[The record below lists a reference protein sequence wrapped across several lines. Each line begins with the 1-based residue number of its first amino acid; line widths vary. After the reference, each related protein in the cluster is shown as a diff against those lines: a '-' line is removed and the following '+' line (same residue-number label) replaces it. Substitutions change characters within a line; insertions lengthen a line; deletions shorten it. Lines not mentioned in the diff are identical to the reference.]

1 MSKKTVVI
9 YYAGFVRFGGVFSHV
24 GALEAELRR
33 IGWSVKVITLDSLP
47 FWCRYIPHITE
58 KLVNLIS
65 MPLGFIYKDRLT
77 RGLYKLFFN
86 LNVDLRIFEDIYLSW
101 NSRITSITI
110 LHAVWSDNLQSYNV
124 SEIQQRKLREREAE
138 IIDNIKHPVATV
150 SFSYLKYIREEHFPR
165 SLNKKIEVIELGID
179 QSNFLKVGHPER
191 RSIIYVG
198 ALEARKNVLFMLNVF
213 KKLFEL
219 NSAFKLT
226 VIGDGPQRKELVEF
240 ASSNRLPVNFMGKIP
255 HQAVLLELPRHG
267 IYLHTSVKESFSY
280 SLLEAK
286 LAGLKTCA
294 YDKLQVPAGF
304 IDVAIETFEVD
315 RWCSGILNID
325 WKYAPFDAATYTVEK
340 MTSKTLEL
348 AG

>member
-1 MSKKTVVI
+1 
-9 YYAGFVRFGGVFSHV
+9 
-24 GALEAELRR
+24 
-33 IGWSVKVITLDSLP
+33 
-47 FWCRYIPHITE
+47 
-58 KLVNLIS
+58 
-65 MPLGFIYKDRLT
+65 
-77 RGLYKLFFN
+77 
-86 LNVDLRIFEDIYLSW
+86 
-101 NSRITSITI
+101 
-110 LHAVWSDNLQSYNV
+110 V